1 MNNQKAKQLA
11 FILCMIGAGLL
22 MVGYAVGSQGYE
34 LGTILLIVGAV
45 MFAST
50 LGYLFMAKKTP
61 KFCPKCGL
69 KATDLYIKQN
79 KKRFGKYT
87 CPKCSSH
94 LEPVAKSN
102 RK

>member
-1 MNNQKAKQLA
+1 MKNQKAKQRA
-11 FILCMIGAGLL
+11 FILCMVGAGLL
-22 MVGYAVGSQGYE
+22 MIGYAVGGKGYA
-34 LGTILLIVGAV
+34 LGTPILIIGAV

-50 LGYLFMAKKTP
+50 LGYLLMANKTP

-69 KATDLYIKQN
+69 KVTDLYIRQN

-94 LEPVAKSN
+94 KEPTAQSSK
-102 RK
+102 